1 MNLYILRHGLAGKHT
16 ATVLARD
23 RERPLTPKGVKKMKE
38 IARAMQAMDLELDHI
53 WSSPYRRAR
62 QTAEIVAEVYDQR
75 VDLIDALGAE
85 ASPKKFFEA
94 FSKIRPRSGSLLLVG
109 HEPFLSSLMSL
120 LVCGSASSQF
130 DLKKGGLCQ
139 LTVRTFQPRPRAQL
153 DWLLT
158 PKQMML
164 MR

>member
-1 MNLYILRHGLAGKHT
+1 MNLYILRHGFAGKHIP
-16 ATVLARD
+16 VLARD
-23 RERPLTPKGVKKMKE
+23 RERPLTAKGVKKMKA
-38 IARAMQAMDLELDHI
+38 IAKAIEAMGLEVDHI
-53 WSSPYRRAR
+53 WSSPYKRAR
-62 QTAEIVAEVYDQR
+62 QTAEIVAKVVDTR

-85 ASPKKFFEA
+85 VSPKKFYEA
-94 FSKIRPRSGSLLLVG
+94 FSKIRPRSGSLMLVG

-120 LVCGSASSQF
+120 LVSGSANTQF

-139 LTVRTFQPRPRAQL
+139 LAVHSFQPRPRAQM